1 MQETIIICLPF
12 AVFPNEVHLL
22 WKDIRLRKK
31 NFVQETRI
39 SDRYCF
45 LIWLL
50 IRIKYRYCLTELCGF
65 LNITFDLYSLTNNF
79 ALVVVLFVFI
89 RFVLVRYHIF
99 FYLDRCNGSLFK
111 LLSSFKMEKKFT
123 IFVLRLIS
131 YVTAD
136 FALCPTVCTFYIF
149 WVFVNKKY
157 IFKMSWA

>member
-1 MQETIIICLPF
+1 MKSIFCEMIYGYG
-12 AVFPNEVHLL
+12 
-22 WKDIRLRKK
+22 RK

-50 IRIKYRYCLTELCGF
+50 IRIKYRYCPTELCGF

-99 FYLDRCNGSLFK
+99 FYLDRCNALFK

>member
-1 MQETIIICLPF
+1 MKFIFCEKIYGYG
-12 AVFPNEVHLL
+12 
-22 WKDIRLRKK
+22 RK

-39 SDRYCF
+39 SDRYYF

-50 IRIKYRYCLTELCGF
+50 IRIKYRYCPTELCGF

-99 FYLDRCNGSLFK
+99 FYLDRCNALFK

-149 WVFVNKKY
+149 CVFVNKKY

>member
-1 MQETIIICLPF
+1 MQETIISCLPF

-50 IRIKYRYCLTELCGF
+50 IRIKYRYCLTELYGF
-65 LNITFDLYSLTNNF
+65 LNITFHLYSLTNNF

-89 RFVLVRYHIF
+89 RFVLVRYHSF
-99 FYLDRCNGSLFK
+99 FIWIDIMVRYSSCLVRSKWKKNLRSLFFDW
-111 LLSSFKMEKKFT
+111 S
-123 IFVLRLIS
+123 VLRNSWFRSIPYCMYFL
-131 YVTAD
+131 Y
-136 FALCPTVCTFYIF
+136 FLCLRKQEIYI
-149 WVFVNKKY
+149 
-157 IFKMSWA
+157 

>member
-1 MQETIIICLPF
+1 MQETIISCLPF

-22 WKDIRLRKK
+22 WNDIRLRKK
-31 NFVQETRI
+31 KFCSRDENF
-39 SDRYCF
+39 RYCF

-50 IRIKYRYCLTELCGF
+50 IRIKYRYCPTELCGF

-99 FYLDRCNGSLFK
+99 FYLDRCNALFK

-149 WVFVNKKY
+149 CLREQEIY
-157 IFKMSWA
+157 I

>member
-1 MQETIIICLPF
+1 MQETIISCLPF

-22 WKDIRLRKK
+22 RNDIRLRKK

-50 IRIKYRYCLTELCGF
+50 IRIKYRYCPTELCCF

-79 ALVVVLFVFI
+79 AFVVVLFVFI
-89 RFVLVRYHIF
+89 RFVLVRYHSF
-99 FYLDRCNGSLFK
+99 FIWVDVMVRY
-111 LLSSFKMEKKFT
+111 SSCLVRSKWKKKFT

-149 WVFVNKKY
+149 CVFVNKKY

>member
-1 MQETIIICLPF
+1 MQETIISCLPF

-65 LNITFDLYSLTNNF
+65 LNITFHLYSLTNNF

-89 RFVLVRYHIF
+89 RFVLVRYHSF
-99 FYLDRCNGSLFK
+99 FYLDRYSGSLFK
-111 LLSSFKMEKKFT
+111 LLSSFKMEKKIYDLCSST
-123 IFVLRLIS
+123 DLLRNSWFRSMPYCMYFL
-131 YVTAD
+131 Y
-136 FALCPTVCTFYIF
+136 FLCLRKQEIYI
-149 WVFVNKKY
+149 
-157 IFKMSWA
+157 